1 MNEAMEEKEE
11 VTEEEATVDVK
22 LEAMRGEDAEK
33 TGVLETVTVFR
44 LEMCSTDN
52 SSEDESD
59 REEEENENNQIDW
72 KKLN

>member
-11 VTEEEATVDVK
+11 VTEEEATVDLK
-22 LEAMRGEDAEK
+22 LEAMRGEDDEK
-33 TGVLETVTVFR
+33 TGALETVTVFR

-59 REEEENENNQIDW
+59 REEEA
-72 KKLN
+72 KRRSKLIGRN